1 MSASAVK
8 VSSDKQTLIL
18 AGEPVPPSRGS
29 GEGSFGNR
37 SDLSVRMQRVTVL
50 VMQGDYATAP
60 LAADLSPA
68 RGLAGPSERLLLPPV
83 AAVEQSAVL
92 AQSLSLVPYTS
103 SNRALSAGAAEYAR
117 TQNLPDGG
125 ARRQLIDT
133 YA

>member
-92 AQSLSLVPYTS
+92 AQSLVPYTS